1 MVIMLSQ
8 TFITFPCSS
17 PESQCFCVC
26 RWGAGGQSQPEWSYR
41 AGGWD
46 AVRPHPCT
54 LHPDKPRHCTDGRP
68 PAKHTHYGTCFVA
81 AFVPFDRLES
91 LVHSLLWHWYWMY
104 WKYMC
109 LTFALLLYKSCNMR
123 RRKCFWLVFSDL
135 WIAVGEV
142 PTGRFWL
149 LPSCVL
155 WKSANASNRWVITKN
170 FIMRNWKHLWLPT
183 VCHLWTRSHLR
194 RPYYLPYI
202 LHMFVKEPFICYF
215 YANIYLN
222 SAANQHG
229 CNKVRI
235 LSVKLDLF
243 LSWVFS

>member
-8 TFITFPCSS
+8 TFFTFPCSS
-17 PESQCFCVC
+17 SESQCFCVC

-46 AVRPHPCT
+46 ALRPHPCT
-54 LHPDKPRHCTDGRP
+54 LHPDKPRHCTDGMP
-68 PAKHTHYGTCFVA
+68 LAKH
-81 AFVPFDRLES
+81 
-91 LVHSLLWHWYWMY
+91 MY
-104 WKYMC
+104 WKYC
-109 LTFALLLYKSCNMR
+109 LTFAFHLYKRCNMKR
-123 RRKCFWLVFSDL
+123 RQCCFWLVFSDL

-155 WKSANASNRWVITKN
+155 WKSANASNRWVTTKFQN
-170 FIMRNWKHLWLPT
+170 ANLKTHLT
-183 VCHLWTRSHLR
+183 SNMCHRWTCCHLR
-194 RPYYLPYI
+194 RPFYLPDI
-202 LHMFVKEPFICYF
+202 LHVFVKEPFVRYF

-222 SAANQHG
+222 SAATHHG

-235 LSVKLDLF
+235 LSVKLDMF
-243 LSWVFS
+243 LSWVFA